1 MTDERSLTMRTST
14 STQTSP
20 AASATMLRGLRR
32 IRKKA
37 GLTQDEAAAMLGV
50 TRQSYCYW
58 ETLRAQPT
66 AKNMIGLM
74 NLFDCSIED
83 LYREEA

>member
-1 MTDERSLTMRTST
+1 MRTST
-14 STQTSP
+14 STPAAS

-32 IRKKA
+32 IRKAA
-37 GLTQDEAAAMLGV
+37 GLNQGEAAEALGV
-50 TRQSYCYW
+50 TRQSYGAW
-58 ETLRAQPT
+58 ENLRALPT
-66 AKNMIGLM
+66 ARNIIGLM